1 MAIPA
6 LVFVLVREDPEEEQK
21 RERLKQDKT
30 SAARQSSTATARLL
44 WGKSSC
50 SGIWEERRETMG
62 DEVMRVRQEAMM
74 RAESKDG
81 RLSRSGAGATVR
93 ERQGFSWLLL
103 YLLVS

>member
-1 MAIPA
+1 M
-6 LVFVLVREDPEEEQK
+6 
-21 RERLKQDKT
+21 
-30 SAARQSSTATARLL
+30 
-44 WGKSSC
+44 
-50 SGIWEERRETMG
+50 MG

-74 RAESKDG
+74 RAESKGG